1 MEQTVQVVKN
11 HEDGTGPAF
20 WQGQAETPTLNRE
33 TGEGASVGVDIA
45 GLCRWRGDL
54 WKPQERSLM
63 EIRPRESEGVFKRQ
77 TEERTV
83 TLNPRG

>member
-45 GLCRWRGDL
+45 GSCRWRGDL
-54 WKPQERSLM
+54 WKPQERSLV
-63 EIRPRESEGVFKRQ
+63 EIRPRESEGVFERQ

-83 TLNPRG
+83 ISNP